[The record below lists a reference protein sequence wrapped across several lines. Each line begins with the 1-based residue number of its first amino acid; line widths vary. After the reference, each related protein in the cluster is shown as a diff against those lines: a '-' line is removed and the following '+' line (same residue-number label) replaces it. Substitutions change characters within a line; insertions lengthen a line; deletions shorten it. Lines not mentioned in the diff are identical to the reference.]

1 MFKNE
6 VGDIIGIIF
15 VNTTCQSL
23 PFKPNKANIDIN
35 HNMRRQVSKE
45 TFKNYYRVPEKN
57 IKTITDP
64 TKEQVKDAFKDLAK
78 RAREFTQ

>member
-45 TFKNYYRVPEKN
+45 TLHFYETWSGAIETR
-57 IKTITDP
+57 D
-64 TKEQVKDAFKDLAK
+64 
-78 RAREFTQ
+78 FTSQ